1 MKPYTHILFDLDGT
15 ITDPAEGIT
24 TCVRHALHCQGI
36 EEENYQNLCRMIG
49 PPLAEGFRDFYDM
62 DEEHAWQAVRDF
74 RELFAKIGVEKNIP
88 YPGMKEALL
97 RLRDAGKVLCVAT
110 SKPEPF
116 ARAIADRFGLA
127 ECFDF
132 VGGASLD
139 DTRTKKAAVIE
150 YVLASVGSPEP
161 EQVLMVGDRNDDM
174 RGAADC
180 GLDAAGVLY
189 GYGSREELE
198 AFHPVLLAE
207 SCADLTD
214 RLLAAR
220 V

>member
-1 MKPYTHILFDLDGT
+1 M
-15 ITDPAEGIT
+15 
-24 TCVRHALHCQGI
+24 RHALHCQGI

-161 EQVLMVGDRNDDM
+161 EQVLMVGDRRHDVE
-174 RGAADC
+174 GAAAFGIDC
-180 GLDAAGVLY
+180 VGVLY
-189 GYGSREELE
+189 GYGSREELT
-198 AFHPVLLAE
+198 AAGACFLAE
-207 SCADLTD
+207 QPADIADYVLGK
-214 RLLAAR
+214 
-220 V
+220 

>member
-1 MKPYTHILFDLDGT
+1 M
-15 ITDPAEGIT
+15 
-24 TCVRHALHCQGI
+24 RHALHCQGI

-150 YVLASVGSPEP
+150 YVLASVGSPKP
-161 EQVLMVGDRNDDM
+161 EQVLMVGDRRHDVE
-174 RGAADC
+174 GAAAFGIDC
-180 GLDAAGVLY
+180 VGVLY
-189 GYGSREELE
+189 GYGSREELT
-198 AFHPVLLAE
+198 AAGACFLAE
-207 SCADLTD
+207 QPADIADYVLGK
-214 RLLAAR
+214 
-220 V
+220 

>member
-15 ITDPAEGIT
+15 ITDPAEGII

-88 YPGMKEALL
+88 YPRMKEALL

-150 YVLASVGSPEP
+150 YVLASVGSPKP
-161 EQVLMVGDRNDDM
+161 EQVLMVGDRRHDVE
-174 RGAADC
+174 GAAAFGIDC
-180 GLDAAGVLY
+180 VGVLY
-189 GYGSREELE
+189 GYGSREELT
-198 AFHPVLLAE
+198 AAGACFLAE
-207 SCADLTD
+207 QPVDIADYVLGK
-214 RLLAAR
+214 
-220 V
+220 

>member
-62 DEEHAWQAVRDF
+62 DEEHAGQAVRDF
-74 RELFAKIGVEKNIP
+74 RELFARIGVEKNIP

-150 YVLASVGSPEP
+150 YVLASVGSPKP
-161 EQVLMVGDRNDDM
+161 EQVLMVGDRRHDVE
-174 RGAADC
+174 GAAAFGIDC
-180 GLDAAGVLY
+180 VGVLY
-189 GYGSREELE
+189 GSGSREELT
-198 AFHPVLLAE
+198 AAGACFLAE
-207 SCADLTD
+207 QPADIADYVLGK
-214 RLLAAR
+214 
-220 V
+220 

>member
-36 EEENYQNLCRMIG
+36 EEENYKNLCRMIG
-49 PPLAEGFRDFYDM
+49 PPLAEGFREFYGM

-74 RELFAKIGVEKNIP
+74 RELFARIGVEKNIP

-150 YVLASVGSPEP
+150 YVLASMGSPRP
-161 EQVLMVGDRNDDM
+161 EQVLMVGDRRHDVE
-174 RGAADC
+174 GAAALGIHC
-180 GLDAAGVLY
+180 VGVLY
-189 GYGSREELE
+189 GYGSREELT
-198 AFHPVLLAE
+198 AAGACFLAE
-207 SCADLTD
+207 KPADIADYVLEK
-214 RLLAAR
+214 
-220 V
+220 

>member
-1 MKPYTHILFDLDGT
+1 MKPYTPILFDLDGT

-150 YVLASVGSPEP
+150 YVLASVGSPKP
-161 EQVLMVGDRNDDM
+161 EQVLMVGDRRHDVE
-174 RGAADC
+174 GAAAFGIDC
-180 GLDAAGVLY
+180 VGVLY
-189 GYGSREELE
+189 GYGSREELT
-198 AFHPVLLAE
+198 AAGACFLAE
-207 SCADLTD
+207 QPADIANYVLGK
-214 RLLAAR
+214 
-220 V
+220 

>member
-24 TCVRHALHCQGI
+24 TGVRHALHCQGI

-88 YPGMKEALL
+88 YHGMKEALL

-161 EQVLMVGDRNDDM
+161 EQVLMVGDRRHDVE
-174 RGAADC
+174 GAAAFGIDC
-180 GLDAAGVLY
+180 VGVLY
-189 GYGSREELE
+189 GYGSREELT
-198 AFHPVLLAE
+198 AAGACFLAE
-207 SCADLTD
+207 QPADIANYVLGK
-214 RLLAAR
+214 
-220 V
+220 

>member
-1 MKPYTHILFDLDGT
+1 MKPYTHILLDRDGT
-15 ITDPAEGIT
+15 ITGPAEGIT

-74 RELFAKIGVEKNIP
+74 RELFARIGVEKNIP

-150 YVLASVGSPEP
+150 YVLASVGSPKP
-161 EQVLMVGDRNDDM
+161 EQVLMVGDRRHDAE
-174 RGAADC
+174 GAAAFGIDC
-180 GLDAAGVLY
+180 VGVLY
-189 GYGSREELE
+189 GYGSREELT
-198 AFHPVLLAE
+198 AAGACFLAE
-207 SCADLTD
+207 QPADIADYVLGK
-214 RLLAAR
+214 
-220 V
+220 

>member
-1 MKPYTHILFDLDGT
+1 M
-15 ITDPAEGIT
+15 
-24 TCVRHALHCQGI
+24 RHALHCQGI

-62 DEEHAWQAVRDF
+62 NEEHAWQAVRDF

-161 EQVLMVGDRNDDM
+161 EQVLMVGDRRHDVE
-174 RGAADC
+174 GAAAFGIDC
-180 GLDAAGVLY
+180 VGVLY
-189 GYGSREELE
+189 GYGSREELTT
-198 AFHPVLLAE
+198 AGACFLAE
-207 SCADLTD
+207 QPADIADYVLGK
-214 RLLAAR
+214 
-220 V
+220 

>member
-74 RELFAKIGVEKNIP
+74 RALFAKIGVETNIP
-88 YPGMKEALL
+88 YPCRKAALL

-150 YVLASVGSPEP
+150 YVLASVGSPKP
-161 EQVLMVGDRNDDM
+161 EQVLMVGDRRHDVE
-174 RGAADC
+174 GAAAFGIDC
-180 GLDAAGVLY
+180 VGVLY
-189 GYGSREELE
+189 GYGSREELT
-198 AFHPVLLAE
+198 AAGACFLAE
-207 SCADLTD
+207 QPADIADYVLGK
-214 RLLAAR
+214 
-220 V
+220 